1 MMIDK
6 KISLIFDID
15 TNQVKIET
23 AESSVGVVCV
33 HIQCVVQPNLDINK
47 MMAFFYRRLL
57 SISIW
62 YISICTFSHNLR
74 AIWRMCFRKSESS
87 QPKFEVGKRMN
98 KVKRGKKGVK
108 WSKGKRRKKIY
119 DMWIIHG
126 IDSYWDGIMYM
137 LGEFNA
143 ISVYVPKI
151 TI

>member
-1 MMIDK
+1 
-6 KISLIFDID
+6 
-15 TNQVKIET
+15 
-23 AESSVGVVCV
+23 
-33 HIQCVVQPNLDINK
+33 
-47 MMAFFYRRLL
+47 
-57 SISIW
+57 
-62 YISICTFSHNLR
+62 
-74 AIWRMCFRKSESS
+74 
-87 QPKFEVGKRMN
+87 MN

-108 WSKGKRRKKIY
+108 WSKGKRKRKIY